1 MINKNDLIDYF
12 ISGIKHKNNL
22 KIGVEHEKFVLD
34 KNSFLPRNYDEKH
47 GIRDIL
53 EDFLLR
59 VGLPHMMLIRKP

>member
-47 GIRDIL
+47 GIRDI
-53 EDFLLR
+53 
-59 VGLPHMMLIRKP
+59 